1 MMESVAVFL
10 VPFIGIMSM
19 LSLCCVA
26 EYIIEIFTGDMK
38 IPKKKPRS
46 VAAKRGMVGRKI
58 RRTKYKYIEIIPDYS
73 GSVKG
78 IRVRNVWR

>member
-10 VPFIGIMSM
+10 VPFGGIMAM

-26 EYIIEIFTGDMK
+26 EYVIEIFTGDIK
-38 IPKKKPRS
+38 FPKKKPRR
-46 VAAKRGMVGRKI
+46 VAAQRGEVGRKV
-58 RRTKYKYIEIIPDYS
+58 RRTKYEYIEIIPDYS